1 MISDCDFNFAK
12 ESTMEIC
19 TEGPVAH
26 LQGDLTHSGVTDNI
40 INLLAGSLQKIVSGG
55 DKSIRIDCEK
65 IHTADISGLQ
75 LLYVWM
81 QSARI
86 RGVEAQLINLSDSM
100 RQSMQRMGFE
110 HCFSGISTHPETP
123 VFMYKQDKKFNESPR
138 RKQRGI
144 CNLS

>member
-1 MISDCDFNFAK
+1 MK
-12 ESTMEIC
+12 IC
-19 TEGPVAH
+19 TEGTVAH

-55 DKSIRIDCEK
+55 DKNIRIDCEK
-65 IHTADISGLQ
+65 IRTADISGLQ

-86 RGVEAQLINLSDSM
+86 RGVEAELINLSDSM

-110 HCFSGISTHPETP
+110 HCFTGISTHPETP
-123 VFMYKQDKKFNESPR
+123 EFTYQQDNQLITREK
-138 RKQRGI
+138 RGQS
-144 CNLS
+144 C